1 MGISQHHSLLT
12 LQEYVGLNHPEPK
25 EGGRGVPIAGMGRSD
40 QGLTTAASLR
50 PLEKTQFS

>member
-1 MGISQHHSLLT
+1 MT